1 MSSPGVSVLLCSNKA
16 DDYMRLAV
24 ESILN
29 QQYPDFELL
38 IVANGAQAMD
48 IVARYSG
55 IDPRVTVLTT
65 AFKGLTTNLNV
76 GLHHCR
82 HELIARMDAD
92 DIAAPHRLQ
101 RQVQRFETNPALVVC
116 GSSYESI
123 STEGVGLGKVTPPL
137 SNKAIRSALRFRN
150 PICHPSVMF
159 RREAVMKV
167 GGYLT
172 GLHAEDY
179 DLWVRMAAD
188 PSNVF
193 ENMDE
198 ALLQYR
204 CWRTASRGTAAAY
217 GTAMTSCTVAFLQG
231 QGFMYLFG
239 ALAFLGRFLKAKFV
253 TRRP

>member
-1 MSSPGVSVLLCSNKA
+1 
-16 DDYMRLAV
+16 MRLAV

-101 RQVQRFETNPALVVC
+101 RQV
-116 GSSYESI
+116 
-123 STEGVGLGKVTPPL
+123 
-137 SNKAIRSALRFRN
+137 
-150 PICHPSVMF
+150 
-159 RREAVMKV
+159 
-167 GGYLT
+167 
-172 GLHAEDY
+172 
-179 DLWVRMAAD
+179 
-188 PSNVF
+188 
-193 ENMDE
+193 
-198 ALLQYR
+198 
-204 CWRTASRGTAAAY
+204 
-217 GTAMTSCTVAFLQG
+217 
-231 QGFMYLFG
+231 
-239 ALAFLGRFLKAKFV
+239 
-253 TRRP
+253 